1 MLERN
6 RAEPEHDIEVA
17 VITEHTLTREGI
29 RSFFVGSRYKIRHE
43 VSSISKAIELA
54 DEHCDLIF
62 VGSRLDEEMVLP
74 LKALRQVYPHSR
86 IVFYAQRVQL
96 ARSLLIDSF
105 GGSLD
110 GCLLSD
116 SSLEVLHQ
124 SLDLVMM
131 GENVFPFSLLLTTFP
146 SEGDVAE
153 GAHASNGPM
162 FSDRERQ
169 VLSFLRDG
177 RSNKFIARE
186 LQLSEA
192 TIKVHIK
199 TLLRKIGCTNR
210 TQAAIWVT
218 RQGTMWSGQGD
229 DHRDHIGDIAVT
241 LLFLLSAATSFVPV
255 C

>member
-1 MLERN
+1 MESER
-6 RAEPEHDIEVA
+6 DIEVA

-29 RSFFVGSRYKIRHE
+29 KAFFASSRYKIRHE
-43 VSSISKAIELA
+43 VTSVSKAVDLA
-54 DEHCDLIF
+54 DERCDLILIA
-62 VGSRLDEEMVLP
+62 SRLDEEMVGP
-74 LKALRQVYPHSR
+74 LKTLRQVYPHSR

-96 ARSLLIDSF
+96 ARSLLIDIF
-105 GGSLD
+105 GANLD

-116 SSLEVLHQ
+116 SSLEVLRQ

-146 SEGDVAE
+146 SEGESVE
-153 GAHASNGPM
+153 GAHAPNGPM

-169 VLSFLRDG
+169 VLNFLRDG

-218 RQGTMWSGQGD
+218 RQGTMWSGQEE
-229 DHRDHIGDIAVT
+229 HRDGD
-241 LLFLLSAATSFVPV
+241 LPSSAAPASVAHHS
-255 C
+255 

>member
-1 MLERN
+1 MLENN
-6 RAEPEHDIEVA
+6 RTELERDIEVA

-29 RSFFVGSRYKIRHE
+29 RSFFAGSRYKIRHE
-43 VSSISKAIELA
+43 VASISKAIELA
-54 DEHCDLIF
+54 DEHCELIF
-62 VGSRLDEEMVLP
+62 IGSRLDDEMVLP

-96 ARSLLIDSF
+96 ARSLLIDIF

-116 SSLEVLHQ
+116 SSLEVLRQ

-146 SEGDVAE
+146 SESDVAE
-153 GAHASNGPM
+153 GAQPSNGPM

-169 VLSFLRDG
+169 VLNFLRDG

-218 RQGTMWSGQGD
+218 RQGTMWSGQEEE
-229 DHRDHIGDIAVT
+229 HRDRIGDLAVT
-241 LLFLLSAATSFVPV
+241 LLFLASAATSFAPV

>member
-1 MLERN
+1 MEGNRVELES
-6 RAEPEHDIEVA
+6 DFEVI
-17 VITEHTLTREGI
+17 VVTEHTLTREGI
-29 RSFFVGSRYKIRHE
+29 KAFFANSRYKIRHDFAT
-43 VSSISKAIELA
+43 INKAIEVA

-62 VGSRLDEEMVLP
+62 IGSRLDEEMVVP
-74 LKALRQVYPHSR
+74 LKMLRQVYPRSR

-96 ARSLLIDSF
+96 PRSVLIDIF
-105 GGSLD
+105 GANLD
-110 GCLLSD
+110 ACLLSD
-116 SSLEVLHQ
+116 SSLEVLRK

-131 GENVFPFSLLLTTFP
+131 GENVFPFTLLLTTHP
-146 SEGDVAE
+146 SEGEVADY
-153 GAHASNGPM
+153 AQASNGPV

-169 VLSFLRDG
+169 VLYFLRDG

-218 RQGTMWSGQGD
+218 KQGTMWTGQEEIAHGD
-229 DHRDHIGDIAVT
+229 LHSSPA
-241 LLFLLSAATSFVPV
+241 PV
-255 C
+255 EHHS

>member
-1 MLERN
+1 MLDNN
-6 RAEPEHDIEVA
+6 RTYPDRDVEVL
-17 VITEHTLTREGI
+17 VITEHTLTREGMK
-29 RSFFVGSRYKIRHE
+29 SFFADSRYKIRHE
-43 VSSISKAIELA
+43 ATSISKAIELA
-54 DEHCDLIF
+54 DEHCDLILI
-62 VGSRLDEEMVLP
+62 GSRLDDEFVLP

-96 ARSLLIDSF
+96 GHSTLIDIF

-110 GCLLSD
+110 GCLLSE

-131 GENVFPFSLLLTTFP
+131 GEHVFPFSLMFTTFP
-146 SEGDVAE
+146 SEGDLAD
-153 GAHASNGPM
+153 GAHAPNGPV

-169 VLSFLRDG
+169 VLNFLREG

-186 LQLSEA
+186 LALSEA

-218 RQGTMWSGQGD
+218 RQGTMWSGQEEE
-229 DHRDHIGDIAVT
+229 HRDRVGNLAVS
-241 LLFLLSAATSFVPV
+241 LLFLVSVVTSFVPV

>member
-1 MLERN
+1 MLDLN
-6 RAEPEHDIEVA
+6 RASPDRDIEVL
-17 VITEHTLTREGI
+17 VISEHTLTREGV
-29 RSFFVGSRYKIRHE
+29 RSFFADSRYKIRHD
-43 VSSISKAIELA
+43 VTSISKAIELA

-62 VGSRLDEEMVLP
+62 IGSRLDEEIVLP
-74 LKALRQVYPHSR
+74 LKLLRQVYPHSC

-96 ARSLLIDSF
+96 ARSLLIEIF

-116 SSLEVLHQ
+116 SSLEVLRQ

-153 GAHASNGPM
+153 AAHTSNGPA

-169 VLSFLRDG
+169 VLNFLREG

-218 RQGTMWSGQGD
+218 RQGTMWSGHEEKQ
-229 DHRDHIGDIAVT
+229 RDHIGDLAVT
-241 LLFLLSAATSFVPV
+241 LLFLANAATSFALA